1 MMYIYMVVLVGIVVG
16 VLCFYALRSL
26 AHNQNKEIDTQRQKR
41 YALHKQ
47 AVAELD
53 QMLARA
59 EIQQTHYEEE
69 LEQLNRR
76 LVDEMDSLHATLV
89 PATRAQTKPKL
100 VLVILGIPVLVA
112 ALYVVLGQPAIDPAR
127 DLRETGDVKQF
138 LDQIQ
143 NLEQKVAADP
153 NNLQQQLML
162 ARSYRVMGRYAD
174 SIIAYGKSWDIIQDN
189 ASELALFA
197 EVLALE
203 RGSFEGKPDEL
214 LAQAQSL
221 DPSNLDVLM
230 LVGQSALQKGNYALA
245 IESLQP
251 VQKALD
257 EEGEDTQWLQLQL
270 EAARDALAN

>member
-1 MMYIYMVVLVGIVVG
+1 MIYIYMVVLVGIVVG
-16 VLCFYALRSL
+16 VLCFYALRSI
-26 AHNQNKEIDTQRQKR
+26 AKNQNEEIDTQRQKR

-47 AVAELD
+47 AVTELD

-59 EIQQTHYEEE
+59 EIQQEHYEEE

-76 LVDEMDSLHATLV
+76 LVDEMDSSHAKLV
-89 PATRAQTKPKL
+89 PATRTQTKPKF
-100 VLVILGIPVLVA
+100 VLVILVIPVLVA
-112 ALYVVLGQPAIDPAR
+112 ALYVVLGQPVIDPAR

-143 NLEQKVAADP
+143 SLEQKVAADP
-153 NNLQQQLML
+153 TNLQQQLML

-203 RGSFEGKPDEL
+203 RGGFEGKPDEL

-251 VQKALD
+251 VQNALE

-270 EAARDALAN
+270 EAARNALAN